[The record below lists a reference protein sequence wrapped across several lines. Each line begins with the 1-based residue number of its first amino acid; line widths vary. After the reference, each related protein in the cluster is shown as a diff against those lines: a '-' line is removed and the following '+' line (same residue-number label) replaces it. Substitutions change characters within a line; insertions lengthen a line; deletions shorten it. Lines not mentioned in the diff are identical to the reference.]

1 MLAQATLASQMGWS
15 CFLCGVRLYLLVVK
29 IIHHHNFSLFI
40 LTYLSLPTAFLRT
53 TGKKRLTPN
62 FQCFKRGWLGPLPSR
77 IKYSDIQSMVIF
89 LLLSQVR
96 KCLSNNSMLLL
107 WNHNYTKCSMQHLWK
122 SEDLFFCMGSSCS
135 RTQSFCWKLSATS
148 FKSSYAHWSHSR
160 ADKAELSLL

>member
-1 MLAQATLASQMGWS
+1 MGWS